1 MIFILVLLILK
12 ASFICDHFK
21 ESVNAEISDHITNQ
35 FYDDLDKNC
44 RDRELVTETRNTQ
57 AVNRADTE
65 VTAEVTHQIMVR
77 ISLQYKFNRYCL

>member
-21 ESVNAEISDHITNQ
+21 ESVNTEISDQITKQ